1 MDKTQEE
8 IYLFLFRV
16 WKIEATSNKIG
27 KIKDKDIILKD
38 IQFLINKIK
47 QSIEKSDK
55 KEKAIKRI
63 HEKTLENIL
72 YMIKD
77 FFDMRS
83 EKILKLSRSLQK
95 IDEKFLFPVEQEYY
109 KQLYSAFK
117 GDSKTK
123 KYLLASI
130 ENNNNIKNNNIS
142 TKIEEKTQ
150 PNQDF
155 EYEETNNDLIT
166 KLKPKI
172 PKSETKEITVNNQ
185 LLNNNQDEKYIVI
198 RFTKNIP
205 ALVGKDL
212 KIYGPFQKED
222 IARLPIQNASIL
234 IEENAAKAIKI
245 NQ

>member
-1 MDKTQEE
+1 MGFEMDKTQEE

-47 QSIEKSDK
+47 ESINKSDK
-55 KEKAIKRI
+55 KENVIKRI

-95 IDEKFLFPVEQEYY
+95 IDEEFLFPVEQEYY

-130 ENNNNIKNNNIS
+130 ENNNNIS
-142 TKIEEKTQ
+142 TKSEERTQ
-150 PNQDF
+150 TKQDF
-155 EYEETNNDLIT
+155 EFQETNQDLIT

-172 PKSETKEITVNNQ
+172 PVLETKEITENNQ
-185 LLNNNQDEKYIVI
+185 LLKKNQNEEYIVI

-234 IEENAAKAIKI
+234 IEENAATAIEI

>member
-8 IYLFLFRV
+8 IYLFLFRA

-47 QSIEKSDK
+47 ESIEKCDK
-55 KEKAIKRI
+55 KENVIKQI

-83 EKILKLSRSLQK
+83 EKILKLSRKLQK
-95 IDEKFLFPVEQEYY
+95 IDEEILFPVEIEYY

-123 KYLLASI
+123 KFLFASI
-130 ENNNNIKNNNIS
+130 ENNHSIPNKIKDEKEISNNNIDQINSNS
-142 TKIEEKTQ
+142 TSIV
-150 PNQDF
+150 
-155 EYEETNNDLIT
+155 ETN
-166 KLKPKI
+166 
-172 PKSETKEITVNNQ
+172 EISIDQESNISPNNQ
-185 LLNNNQDEKYIVI
+185 ILKKNQDEEYYLI

-234 IEENAAKAIKI
+234 IEENAAIKI
-245 NQ
+245 NIES

>member
-47 QSIEKSDK
+47 ESINKSDK
-55 KEKAIKRI
+55 KENVIKRI

-95 IDEKFLFPVEQEYY
+95 
-109 KQLYSAFK
+109 
-117 GDSKTK
+117 
-123 KYLLASI
+123 
-130 ENNNNIKNNNIS
+130 
-142 TKIEEKTQ
+142 
-150 PNQDF
+150 
-155 EYEETNNDLIT
+155 
-166 KLKPKI
+166 
-172 PKSETKEITVNNQ
+172 
-185 LLNNNQDEKYIVI
+185 
-198 RFTKNIP
+198 
-205 ALVGKDL
+205 
-212 KIYGPFQKED
+212 
-222 IARLPIQNASIL
+222 
-234 IEENAAKAIKI
+234 
-245 NQ
+245 